1 MFLVKYFFLLVTVSM
16 ITRKV
21 FFSSVHDNQGK
32 KKSKFLFHSHVAYR
46 FKKKENK
53 KYHKS
58 QKCISQVFANDPGH
72 CEGVKVQQKILVRLE
87 FYYHLS
93 YIGMNVICLKCDFFK
108 KNTLDSQ
115 LGHFL
120 VRPP

>member
-1 MFLVKYFFLLVTVSM
+1 M

-21 FFSSVHDNQGK
+21 FFSSVHGNQGK
-32 KKSKFLFHSHVAYR
+32 KKIQIPFSQPCSLSIQ
-46 FKKKENK
+46 KKGKQK
-53 KYHKS
+53 IS
-58 QKCISQVFANDPGH
+58 QKCISQIFANDPGH